1 MSEVTVDIAGRA
13 YRLGCGEG
21 EEEHLTGLGAML
33 DTDARGLL
41 RQFGQMSEGRLLLMT
56 ALMVADRLVEA
67 DDKTY
72 QVEQQLIQAQK
83 QAENGGT
90 SSDMFS
96 SQRERDLTDRVN
108 ALVAQIENMGGQER
122 AMND

>member
-56 ALMVADRLVEA
+56 ALMVADRLAEA
-67 DDKTY
+67 DNKTY

>member
-1 MSEVTVDIAGRA
+1 
-13 YRLGCGEG
+13 
-21 EEEHLTGLGAML
+21 
-33 DTDARGLL
+33 RGLL

-56 ALMVADRLVEA
+56 ALMVADRLAEA
-67 DDKTY
+67 DDKSY